1 MKITW
6 LDNHRYNVPED
17 VSFMINELDEQKAEI
32 DRLTLALRDSQIA
45 REALRKNLDEATTFI
60 EQATGK
66 IEVTK
71 VRIIKQAETISFLDC
86 ENDQLR
92 AVLRNIME
100 MTEAKTTTAVEPV
113 NTTAI
118 HALACRALKEVNNDR

>member
-1 MKITW
+1 MSDLVK
-6 LDNHRYNVPED
+6 R
-17 VSFMINELDEQKAEI
+17 
-32 DRLTLALRDSQIA
+32 
-45 REALRKNLDEATTFI
+45 LRKGDLHGDCKRDRCMCDIMDEAAARI